1 MSSAT
6 EAVIVGA
13 VRTPIGRLGGVLA
26 AARPDDLA
34 ALVLRT
40 AVERYGIDPE
50 QIDEIY
56 LGNANGAGEENRN
69 VARMAGLLAGFPV
82 TVPGAT
88 VNRLCGSGLEA
99 IAQAARLIMTGG
111 GELVVAGGVESMS
124 RAPWVVPKPS
134 RAYPTGPNEMAD
146 TSLGWRLV
154 NPKMVELG
162 HTDPLG
168 ITAENL
174 ASEYGISREAQD
186 AFAVLSHQ
194 KALAAVASGRLAEEI
209 VPVEIDLGRKGKQL
223 VEADEGPRPGTSLET
238 LATLRPAF
246 KKDGTVTAGN
256 SSPLNDG
263 AAAVIV
269 ASREYAERN
278 NLTVLAS
285 IRSMASAGV
294 PPRIMGIGPVPATA
308 KALKLGGL
316 TFDQLD
322 LIELNEAFAA
332 QSLAVLHD
340 WGITA
345 EDPRLN
351 VNGGAIAIGHPL
363 GGSGARL
370 VTTLVH
376 ELRHRPDVK
385 HALASMCIGVGQG
398 ISMVLDAP

>member
-1 MSSAT
+1 MSGP
-6 EAVIVGA
+6 EAVIVAA
-13 VRTPIGRLGGVLA
+13 VRTPIGRLGGALA

-40 AVERYGIDPE
+40 VVERAGVDPE

-111 GELVVAGGVESMS
+111 AELTLAGGVESMS

-134 RAYPTGPNEMAD
+134 RAYPTGPSEMAD

-154 NPKMVELG
+154 NPKMAELG

-174 ASEYGISREAQD
+174 AEEYSISREEQD
-186 AFAVLSHQ
+186 SFAVLSHT

-209 VPVEIDLGRKGKQL
+209 VPVEIDLGRKGVQV
-223 VEADEGPRPGTSLET
+223 VEADECPRPGTSLET
-238 LATLRPAF
+238 LAPLRPAF
-246 KKDGTVTAGN
+246 RKDGTVTAGN

-263 AAAVIV
+263 AAALVV
-269 ASREYAERN
+269 ASRQYAERN
-278 NLTVLAS
+278 GLPILAAV
-285 IRSMASAGV
+285 RSMATAGV
-294 PPRIMGIGPVPATA
+294 PPRIMGIGPVPATE
-308 KALKLGGL
+308 KALKAAGLGL
-316 TFDQLD
+316 DQLD

-332 QSLAVLHD
+332 QSLAVLRN
-340 WGITA
+340 WGIA
-345 EDPRLN
+345 ADDPRLN

-376 ELRHRPDVK
+376 ELVHRPAAK

-398 ISMVLDAP
+398 ISMVLDAA